1 MELIMSK
8 LAPAFFTLIA
18 LCLFCIPVSA
28 KSQKPLTAF
37 NMDNCMREKAKTIP
51 DEKKQRKICLK
62 ELGITSNTPK

>member
-28 KSQKPLTAF
+28 KSEKPVTAF
-37 NMDNCMREKAKTIP
+37 NMDNCMREKSKTIP
-51 DEKKQRKICLK
+51 NEKKQRKICRD
-62 ELGITSNTPK
+62 ELGYSSNKPK